1 LDTASTSGC
10 KAVDP
15 EAVMLPATQ
24 LGPAPAAVDGAL
36 LAPLDCAPADGAGV
50 VAALQAP
57 MARAAM
63 AARLTRRLA
72 G

>member
-1 LDTASTSGC
+1 
-10 KAVDP
+10 
-15 EAVMLPATQ
+15 MLPATQ
-24 LGPAPAAVDGAL
+24 VGPAPAAVDGAL
-36 LAPLDCAPADGAGV
+36 LAPVVGAPADGAGV